1 MEKEELEQL
10 PHKKIEVDSNKIKK
24 FEDYK
29 FTHREITEIDSGIGW
44 YDFYNF
50 PSELVNCGTKIFVS
64 IAERGQGCAIVGDAR
79 LNVFN
84 IAPND
89 GLISVVIYLGNTT
102 GQKRTAQI
110 DFLGFTFG

>member
-50 PSELVNCGTKIFVS
+50 PSELVNCET
-64 IAERGQGCAIVGDAR
+64 
-79 LNVFN
+79 
-84 IAPND
+84 
-89 GLISVVIYLGNTT
+89 
-102 GQKRTAQI
+102 
-110 DFLGFTFG
+110 